1 MHQMLQ
7 MQIPKIS
14 TPTQSFFFLLF
25 FSKKS
30 KQEGSRGRLLKEGSI
45 GEKILKI
52 KKEKKS

>member
-1 MHQMLQ
+1 MLQ

-45 GEKILKI
+45 GEKIRKI